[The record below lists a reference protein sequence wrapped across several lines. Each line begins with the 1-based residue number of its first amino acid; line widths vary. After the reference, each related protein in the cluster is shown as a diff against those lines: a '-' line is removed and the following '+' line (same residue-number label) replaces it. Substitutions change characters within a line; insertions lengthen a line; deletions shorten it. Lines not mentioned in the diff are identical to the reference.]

1 MDTGREHLEAVSI
14 EKARSLKPLIEA
26 SNSLTLCP
34 SPQHVE
40 SSPSQKC
47 LARKSRPEYGERQTG
62 GDTWN
67 HQCISRFMRENS
79 QLKLVTAG

>member
-26 SNSLTLCP
+26 SNSLTLYP

-40 SSPSQKC
+40 NSPSQ
-47 LARKSRPEYGERQTG
+47 S
-62 GDTWN
+62 
-67 HQCISRFMRENS
+67 
-79 QLKLVTAG
+79 V